1 MRCILL
7 ILIFLI
13 DTSYLKAQAPQAPK
27 DDFKGSPKT
36 AHKTPSADSSSD
48 SNTNEEELNL
58 CLNRFSVDLETI
70 IPKEA
75 AAKIADL
82 AAQVKANLKKDCGS
96 IDSDLAELTRLM
108 QAPSSPV
115 PANNPENKPAN
126 NPEKPDQ
133 GMSGGMSGP
142 PSNEMSG
149 MPSENMSGPPQGE
162 NKPGSPNNNP
172 DMNQNSQPTTDSCAV
187 NPSLC
192 ANLINKII
200 TDISNKKNCAPV
212 DLAIT
217 SLLGVAR
224 QISVANPGAMLIT
237 LGADTIYTMYKIIKE
252 NPQSL
257 RTAKH
262 LDKAQKESL
271 VHNLEVMNSCTT
283 LEVYRNVVCAK
294 RYKDI
299 ISEAAKDLPRSRGPQ
314 HKYINKSQEK
324 ELYKCLVQVNAA
336 FPDKAD
342 QKEKKIKCFDD
353 LGITAAAA
361 TGYSEEV
368 DDQWATRAWAGDQN
382 LLKKL
387 LRYSDNHQSSSLR
400 DRFNSFEKKQKE
412 VNKNKTNQPRDELET
427 VADDDLN
434 GIVNYCFNLYLV
446 ENVKASNPLLNK
458 SPSTNYL
465 KECGSVDKCLK
476 NLKLATTESVF
487 FDNRICYGL
496 NEINHIN
503 YNEMVEGLRNA
514 KFDGKGRCEVPGSDS
529 GGSTSEQPATGVNQ

>member
-13 DTSYLKAQAPQAPK
+13 DTSYLNAQAPQAPK

-36 AHKTPSADSSSD
+36 APKTPSADSSSD

-58 CLNRFSVDLETI
+58 CLNRFSVKWESI
-70 IPKEA
+70 IPGEA

-82 AAQVKANLKKDCGS
+82 AAQVEANLKKDCGS
-96 IDSDLAELTRLM
+96 IKVDLAELTRLM
-108 QAPSSPV
+108 KAPSSPAPV
-115 PANNPENKPAN
+115 PANNPENK
-126 NPEKPDQ
+126 PEKPDQ

-252 NPQSL
+252 NPRSL

-342 QKEKKIKCFDD
+342 QKEKNIKCFDD
-353 LGITAAAA
+353 LGVTAAAA

-368 DDQWATRAWAGDQN
+368 DDQWATRAWAGDNN

-387 LRYSDNHQSSSLR
+387 LRDSRIYQSGSLI
-400 DRFNSFEKKQKE
+400 DRFSSFEKKQKE
-412 VNKNKTNQPRDELET
+412 VNKNKTNQPRDEIEK
-427 VADDDLN
+427 VGDEDLS

-446 ENVKASNPLLNK
+446 ENINPSEPKLNK
-458 SPSTNYL
+458 TPSTNYQ
-465 KECGSVDKCLK
+465 KECGSVDSCLK
-476 NLKLATTESVF
+476 KLKLATTESVF

-514 KFDGKGRCEVPGSDS
+514 KFDGRKGTCEVPGSDS
-529 GGSTSEQPATGVNQ
+529 GGSTSEQTATGVNQ